1 MEQTR
6 RPPDGFGH
14 YLRDLVYGALDGA
27 ITTMA
32 VVAGTAGA
40 ALSPRIGIILGLANL
55 IADGLS
61 MGASNYL
68 GLKSELEQSGR
79 SIAEEAPWRHGLAT
93 AAAFVVV
100 GALPLLG
107 YVIGPDRRPAGP
119 ARLRGVDRDR
129 AVRGRRRAGAVREAP
144 DLAKR
149 RRDARRRR
157 GRGRRRVR
165 RRRPRQLVPRR
176 LTALASLPPACY
188 GRMAT
193 FITPSRWWLN
203 RS

>member
-1 MEQTR
+1 VDATR
-6 RPPDGFGH
+6 RPTDGFGH
-14 YLRDLVYGALDGA
+14 YLRDVVYGALDGA

-40 ALSPRIGIILGLANL
+40 ALSARIGIILGLANL

-107 YVIGPDRRPAGP
+107 YVIGP
-119 ARLRGVDRDR
+119 LVGV
-129 AVRGRRRAGAVREAP
+129 AVLHVSAALTAIALFIAGAVRAP
-144 DLAKR
+144 FVKR
-149 RRDARRRR
+149 PIWRSAVEMVAV
-157 GRGRRRVR
+157 GAAAGGAAYAVG
-165 RRRPRQLVPRR
+165 
-176 LTALASLPPACY
+176 ALASSLL
-188 GRMAT
+188 G
-193 FITPSRWWLN
+193 S
-203 RS
+203 

>member
-1 MEQTR
+1 VEPAR

-40 ALSPRIGIILGLANL
+40 ALSPRVGVILGLANL

-93 AAAFVVV
+93 TAAFVAV

-107 YVIGPDRRPAGP
+107 YVLGPIIGRPVLHVA
-119 ARLRGVDRDR
+119 AALT
-129 AVRGRRRAGAVREAP
+129 AIALFAAGAVRAP
-144 DLAKR
+144 FVKR
-149 RRDARRRR
+149 PIWRSA
-157 GRGRRRVR
+157 VET
-165 RRRPRQLVPRR
+165 
-176 LTALASLPPACY
+176 LTVGVAAGAAAYGVGALASSILS
-188 GRMAT
+188 G
-193 FITPSRWWLN
+193 
-203 RS
+203 